1 MNQAHEALGH
11 RLAALRSDFA
21 ALGTR
26 AAGAAQALAATLP
39 PPTELLEELTTA
51 REAFNGLRTAMVQ
64 QAATLAITLEAD
76 DLGTLRD
83 LEPVLAAI
91 AAAEEYRARLAVW
104 DTARKDA
111 LGVLG
116 RVMALVHL
124 EDRSLSILADCQ
136 GRARELH
143 VVLAGP
149 APDDLEQAT
158 TRLPDQM
165 RPYTDLLALV
175 EGWNVLDDERCAAL
189 QDATTQAFGRAL
201 ALATL
206 RGKIGRDG
214 DTAPATPAARPRT
227 RPAARVPV
235 EPAAPAAPVPSMGP
249 VRVVESTPPR
259 VAAPVVPPQSR
270 VAPPPPPPPPPP
282 APAPRPAPATPP
294 PAPVAPAAPPVVRE
308 VPAPSV
314 VPAGA
319 DVTGDDEADVE
330 EPVISLDASA
340 ETQAARQE
348 QEEQLERLA
357 QETARWWLAA
367 RAGLEGLRE
376 RGLTFDAAA
385 HDYLK
390 RFPHLLS
397 VPLQQSVQ
405 HGPLAEGYALLLA
418 HIDKQEPGF
427 VKSALTRLNPQL
439 GTRDRDEPYP
449 LGQELYLY
457 VVAEARLYKTY
468 PDFVR
473 EMVLHAVPKPGAW
486 VQGGIVD
493 GDDETRLFMRSEQPG
508 STQEQTRTFT
518 DRKERLGPHL
528 FQVRLGP
535 LTTRFFTLRLA
546 GDTLTDPPNVEIKL
560 KENDSPT
567 DHAWLITLP
576 APGKTQIPAP
586 RRHRPGGTTLE
597 ELGKEFSGFWMAV
610 FNADADN
617 ERDYELSIILR
628 RKPPPISGPHAQPA
642 PGADRFFGRKK

>member
-1 MNQAHEALGH
+1 MNQARGDLGH

-26 AAGAAQALAATLP
+26 AAGAAQAMAATLP
-39 PPTELLEELTTA
+39 PPTELLEELTAA
-51 REAFNGLRTAMVQ
+51 REAFTGLRTAMVE
-64 QAATLAITLEAD
+64 QAATLAITLEPD

-91 AAAEEYRARLAVW
+91 AAAEEHRARLATW

-124 EDRSLSILADCQ
+124 EDRSLPILADCQ

-158 TRLPDQM
+158 MRLPDRM

-189 QDATTQAFGRAL
+189 QDAITEGFGRAL

-206 RGKIGRDG
+206 RGKIGREG
-214 DTAPATPAARPRT
+214 DTAPAAPAVRVRT

-235 EPAAPAAPVPSMGP
+235 EPAASAEPVPSMGP

-259 VAAPVVPPQSR
+259 VAAPAVLPSSR
-270 VAPPPPPPPPPP
+270 VAPPPPPPPP
-282 APAPRPAPATPP
+282 AASRPPATPP
-294 PAPVAPAAPPVVRE
+294 PAPVAPAAPPAARE
-308 VPAPSV
+308 APAAPSV
-314 VPAGA
+314 GPVGA
-319 DVTGDDEADVE
+319 DGTGDDDDALE

-340 ETQAARQE
+340 ETSAARRE

-357 QETARWWLAA
+357 QETAQWWVAA
-367 RAGLEGLRE
+367 RAGWEGLRE
-376 RGLTFDAAA
+376 RGLTFGDAARE
-385 HDYLK
+385 YLK
-390 RFPHLLS
+390 RFPSLLS

-405 HGPLAEGYALLLA
+405 HGQLAEGYALLLA

-427 VKSALTRLNPQL
+427 VKSALARLNPQL
-439 GTRDRDEPYP
+439 GTRDKDEAYP

-546 GDTLTDPPNVEIKL
+546 GDALIDPPNVEIKL

-567 DHAWLITLP
+567 DHGWLITLP
-576 APGKTQIPAP
+576 APGKTEIPAP

-597 ELGKEFSGFWMAV
+597 ELGTQFSGFWMAV
-610 FNADADN
+610 FNADAAND
-617 ERDYELSIILR
+617 RSYELSVILR
-628 RKPPPISGPHAQPA
+628 RKPPPISGPHAKPA
-642 PGADRFFGRKK
+642 PGPGRFFGKKQ

>member
-1 MNQAHEALGH
+1 MNQAHGDLGH

-21 ALGTR
+21 ALGIR

-39 PPTELLEELTTA
+39 PPPELLEELSAA
-51 REAFNGLRTAMVQ
+51 REAFSGLRTTMVE

-76 DLGTLRD
+76 NLGTLRD

-91 AAAEEYRARLAVW
+91 AAAEEHRARLATW
-104 DTARKDA
+104 DTVRKDA

-116 RVMALVHL
+116 RVMALGHL
-124 EDRSLSILADCQ
+124 EDRSLPILADCQ

-149 APDDLEQAT
+149 APDDLGQAT

-165 RPYTDLLALV
+165 RPYTNLLALA
-175 EGWNVLDDERCAAL
+175 EGWNALDDERCAAL
-189 QDATTQAFGRAL
+189 QDAITEAFGRPL

-206 RGKIGRDG
+206 RGKIGREG
-214 DTAPATPAARPRT
+214 DTAPAAPAPRSRT

-235 EPAAPAAPVPSMGP
+235 EPAAPVPSMGP

-259 VAAPVVPPQSR
+259 VAAPVVPPPSR
-270 VAPPPPPPPPPP
+270 VAPPPPPPT
-282 APAPRPAPATPP
+282 PAPRPVPATPP
-294 PAPVAPAAPPVVRE
+294 PAPVAPAAPPAVRE
-308 VPAPSV
+308 VPAAPSV
-314 VPAGA
+314 VPVGA
-319 DVTGDDEADVE
+319 DVTGDEGDLE
-330 EPVISLDASA
+330 EPVISLDTSA
-340 ETQAARQE
+340 ESPAARRE

-376 RGLTFDAAA
+376 RGLTFGDAAR
-385 HDYLK
+385 DYLK
-390 RFPHLLS
+390 RFPYLLS

-405 HGPLAEGYALLLA
+405 HGQLAEGYALLLA

-439 GTRDRDEPYP
+439 GTRDKDEPYP

-457 VVAEARLYKTY
+457 IVAEARLYRTY

-473 EMVLHAVPKPGAW
+473 EMVLHAVPTPGAW

-493 GDDETRLFMRSEQPG
+493 GDDETRLFMRPEQPG
-508 STQEQTRTFT
+508 STAEQTRTLT

-546 GDTLTDPPNVEIKL
+546 GNTLTDPPNVEIKL

-610 FNADADN
+610 FNADAGN
-617 ERDYELSIILR
+617 ERSYDLSIILR
-628 RKPPPISGPHAQPA
+628 RKPPPISGPHAKPA
-642 PGADRFFGRKK
+642 PGPDRFFGKKK